1 MGVGLGWVEMTNVT
15 GFEAILR
22 ISVAKLVI
30 SFLEYEALLG
40 NLGHFTYCFLTG
52 GGRWVNC
59 IKKRTDR
66 QYEAGAPV

>member
-1 MGVGLGWVEMTNVT
+1 MGVGVGWVEMTNVT

-30 SFLEYEALLG
+30 SFFENEALLG
-40 NLGHFTYCFLTG
+40 NLGHFAYCFLAG

-59 IKKRTDR
+59 IKKKN
-66 QYEAGAPV
+66 G